1 MYGLGM
7 AKSLVV
13 TLKNLLLP
21 GRMFTLHQYPD
32 RRISVFGLA
41 KRSGSNVLAFSV
53 KNPGEALKALVG
65 LASVEDRLPQ
75 HPRFRGQEFTWYE
88 ERCTGCA
95 SCAKYCPLGIIRIVT
110 DPSGTFMQEGEK
122 YDIEV
127 FDIDIG
133 RCMFCGLCV
142 EACPYDALHMGSGFE
157 EGSYARDDLVIDV
170 ERLKKAPKLPS
181 TWFRPQMES
190 EGYDPQAGG
199 ELDWRDAGRH
209 EKPSVHDQEETWAK
223 R

>member
-7 AKSLVV
+7 VRSLGV

-41 KRSGSNVLAFSV
+41 KRAGANVFAYSA
-53 KNPGEALKALVG
+53 KNPRQALKALVG
-65 LASVEDRLPQ
+65 LASVEDRMPQ

-95 SCAKYCPLGIIRIVT
+95 SCAKYCPLGIIKIVT

-157 EGSYARDDLVIDV
+157 EGSYRRGELVIDV

-181 TWFRPQMES
+181 TWFRPQMEGS
-190 EGYDPQAGG
+190 AYDPRAGV
-199 ELDWRDAGRH
+199 ELDWKDAGRH